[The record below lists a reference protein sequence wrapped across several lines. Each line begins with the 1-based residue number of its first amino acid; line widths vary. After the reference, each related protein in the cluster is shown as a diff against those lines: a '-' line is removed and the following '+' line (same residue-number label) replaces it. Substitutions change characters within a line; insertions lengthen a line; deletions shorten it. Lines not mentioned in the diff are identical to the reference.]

1 MQDRAGQDIYRG
13 QLHVAPLEPK
23 AVYNPGPMPAVAFQ
37 SQVPALPTSGM
48 MSTLP
53 HVEVDRLNSEREKAL
68 QQEAERQRLEEQRVA
83 AAARREFFTQTLAD
97 LRLAQSKVTRTL
109 VEAQQRLEMEE
120 AEAKRME
127 TQYDAAYESFSTEHA
142 KAQPLLESLKRIENE
157 KIELSSKMAA
167 LQTAITQLESYDP
180 EWEKREVAECDALR
194 MEIGTMTVKHEV
206 LRQQKENMEMQR
218 SSLTNTKDTMQT
230 AIDSAKTEI
239 DSLVEEIGK
248 LSDENASTGDGVVV
262 LLQRLAPLYNKLYA
276 LAKSALL
283 PLPKEALAS
292 IVRPPAV
299 PFKYDPFRFT
309 GGALDWHAFA
319 DEGFKITAAI
329 PSDSRLKSL
338 TSPSVNDLDEVQ
350 ETDAVQESDVVEG
363 VTDSDKVAEAE
374 ESMAEEAPVEEGSSS
389 LKEEST
395 TPVATEKDSTPD
407 THEEEVKEVLQ
418 DGNHESESKRQ
429 SVDAIAEEQEENKE
443 ERDISN
449 EENNESSPSG
459 GDLNKEVAEG
469 GHTAVTSDDGYA
481 EA

>member
-1 MQDRAGQDIYRG
+1 M
-13 QLHVAPLEPK
+13 
-23 AVYNPGPMPAVAFQ
+23 AFQ
-37 SQVPALPTSGM
+37 SQVPPLPTSGM

-180 EWEKREVAECDALR
+180 EWEKREIAECDALR

-206 LRQQKENMEMQR
+206 LRQQKENMEMRR

-239 DSLVEEIGK
+239 DSLVEQIGK

-262 LLQRLAPLYNKLYA
+262 LLQRLAPLYNKLYS

-299 PFKYDPFRFT
+299 PFKYDPLRFT

-350 ETDAVQESDVVEG
+350 ETDVVEG
-363 VTDSDKVAEAE
+363 VSDSDKVAQAE
-374 ESMAEEAPVEEGSSS
+374 ESIAEEAPAEEGSSS
-389 LKEEST
+389 LNEESSR
-395 TPVATEKDSTPD
+395 PVTAEEDATLD
-407 THEEEVKEVLQ
+407 TNEEEVKEVLQ
-418 DGNHESESKRQ
+418 DGNHENESNRQ
-429 SVDAIAEEQEENKE
+429 SVDAIAQDEEENKE
-443 ERDISN
+443 KHDIIN
-449 EENNESSPSG
+449 EDINESSPSG
-459 GDLNKEVAEG
+459 GDLARGVAEG
-469 GHTAVTSDDGYA
+469 GDTAVTSDDGLA